1 VPPSP
6 VPAATAGDRPL
17 TLLRPAAKILAAVV
31 LLALTI
37 VLFAAGRVWWVARQD
52 DRRVSDVIVVL
63 GAAQF
68 DGRPSSIFT
77 ARLVHARDLYKG
89 DVARRIVTVGGNR
102 AGDRFT
108 EAAAGKRWLTAHGV
122 PASKIVAVGMG
133 TDTLTSVRAVA
144 RTMER
149 RRWSTAVIVT
159 DPWHS
164 LRTRSMA
171 HDSGIDAVTSP
182 TRQGPAVRTR
192 ETELRYVMREAFGY
206 LYYKIFHRS
215 SDAGPNAL

>member
-1 VPPSP
+1 LILF
-6 VPAATAGDRPL
+6 RI
-17 TLLRPAAKILAAVV
+17 AAKTVAVV
-31 LLALTI
+31 LALALA
-37 VLFAAGRVWWVARQD
+37 VLVFTMGRVWWVARQD

-68 DGRPSSIFT
+68 DGRPSSVFT
-77 ARLVHARDLYKG
+77 ARLVHARDLYKA
-89 DVARRIVTVGGNR
+89 DIAPRIVTVGGNR

-108 EAAAGKRWLTAHGV
+108 EASAGKSWLTSHGV
-122 PASKIVAVGMG
+122 PADRVTVVPIGA
-133 TDTLTSVRAVA
+133 DTLTSVRAVSKKM
-144 RTMER
+144 REK
-149 RRWSTAVIVT
+149 RWSTAVIVT

-171 HDSGIDAVTSP
+171 HDAGIDAVTSP

-192 ETELRYVMREAFGY
+192 QTELRYIFRESLGY

-215 SDAGPNAL
+215 SDAGPNAV

>member
-1 VPPSP
+1 
-6 VPAATAGDRPL
+6 L
-17 TLLRPAAKILAAVV
+17 ILFRIALKSVAVV
-31 LLALTI
+31 LTLAI
-37 VLFAAGRVWWVARQD
+37 AVLVFTMGRVWWVARQD

-68 DGRPSSIFT
+68 DGRPSSVFT
-77 ARLVHARDLYKG
+77 ARLVHARNLYK
-89 DVARRIVTVGGNR
+89 DRIAPRIVTVGGNR

-108 EAAAGKRWLTAHGV
+108 EASAGEMWLETHGV
-122 PASKIVAVGMG
+122 PASKIVTVPTGN
-133 TDTLTSVRAVA
+133 DTLTSVRAVSKK
-144 RTMER
+144 MKQQ
-149 RRWSTAVIVT
+149 RWTTATIVT

-192 ETELRYVMREAFGY
+192 QTEFRYIFRESLGY
-206 LYYKIFHRS
+206 LYYKAFHRS
-215 SDAGPNAL
+215 SDAGPNAV

>member
-1 VPPSP
+1 LILF
-6 VPAATAGDRPL
+6 RI
-17 TLLRPAAKILAAVV
+17 AAKTVAVILA
-31 LLALTI
+31 LALA
-37 VLFAAGRVWWVARQD
+37 VLMFTMGRVWWVARQD

-68 DGRPSSIFT
+68 DGRPSSVVT
-77 ARLVHARDLYKG
+77 ARLVHARNLYQ
-89 DVARRIVTVGGNR
+89 ANIAPRIVTVGGNR

-108 EAAAGKRWLTAHGV
+108 EASAGKNWLTSHGV
-122 PASKIVAVGMG
+122 PADRVTVVPTGG
-133 TDTLTSVRAVA
+133 DTLTSVRAVSKKM
-144 RTMER
+144 RQ

-171 HDSGIDAVTSP
+171 HDAGIDAVTSP

-192 ETELRYVMREAFGY
+192 QTELRYIFRESLGY

-215 SDAGPNAL
+215 SDAGPNAV